1 MDLLELA
8 LSRVQK
14 PARYIGNELNSVH
27 KTSADV
33 RFAFCFPDV
42 YEVGMS
48 HLGIKILYHIIN
60 NVENLAC
67 ERVYAPWPDMEE
79 QMQNLNLPLFAL
91 ESKTPVRDFDFVGFT
106 LQYEMSYSNVL
117 NMLDLAGIPLL
128 SKDRDETVPIIVA
141 GGPCAYN
148 PEPLA
153 DFIDV
158 FSIGEGEDALV
169 EMMQLYDEYKKA
181 GKTRAEF
188 LHAIAKCEGF
198 YVPALYD
205 VSYNDDGT
213 IAAYTP
219 KFDDIPVQI
228 KKRIMKDLD
237 AAYYPEKMIVP
248 FMEIV
253 HDRVTLE
260 LFRGCIRGC
269 RFCQAGMVYRPV
281 RERSVP
287 KLKHLAEC
295 LLKSTG
301 YQELSMSSLS
311 TSDYSDL
318 KGLTDALI
326 EVSQKTDTNLAIP
339 SMRVDSFSLELMEK
353 IQQLR
358 KGSLTFAPEAGS
370 QRMRNVINKNVT
382 EEDLVRSV
390 SMAFNGGYSAV
401 KLYFMIGLPTENDDD
416 IRGIADLSRLVVREY
431 FKVPKEKRSPGLRV
445 TASASAFVPKPFTPF
460 QWQPQDSVDEFRR
473 KQALL
478 RSSLTD
484 RQVTLNWHDA
494 EVSSLEGVF
503 ARGDRKLGKVLLA
516 AHQQGCKF
524 DAWAE
529 YFDYDRWMDVF
540 KTCDIDPTF
549 YNQRER
555 TYDEVLPWD
564 ILDIGVT
571 KAFLRN
577 ENERAKAGVT
587 TKNCRE
593 QCAGCGMNK
602 FSGGLCHD

>member
-1 MDLLELA
+1 
-8 LSRVQK
+8 
-14 PARYIGNELNSVH
+14 
-27 KTSADV
+27 
-33 RFAFCFPDV
+33 
-42 YEVGMS
+42 
-48 HLGIKILYHIIN
+48 
-60 NVENLAC
+60 
-67 ERVYAPWPDMEE
+67 
-79 QMQNLNLPLFAL
+79 
-91 ESKTPVRDFDFVGFT
+91 
-106 LQYEMSYSNVL
+106 
-117 NMLDLAGIPLL
+117 
-128 SKDRDETVPIIVA
+128 
-141 GGPCAYN
+141 
-148 PEPLA
+148 
-153 DFIDV
+153 
-158 FSIGEGEDALV
+158 
-169 EMMQLYDEYKKA
+169 
-181 GKTRAEF
+181 
-188 LHAIAKCEGF
+188 
-198 YVPALYD
+198 
-205 VSYNDDGT
+205 
-213 IAAYTP
+213 
-219 KFDDIPVQI
+219 
-228 KKRIMKDLD
+228 
-237 AAYYPEKMIVP
+237 
-248 FMEIV
+248 
-253 HDRVTLE
+253 
-260 LFRGCIRGC
+260 
-269 RFCQAGMVYRPV
+269 V

-287 KLKHLAEC
+287 KLTELAEC
-295 LLKSTG
+295 LLKNTG

-311 TSDYSDL
+311 TSDYTDL
-318 KGLTDALI
+318 KGLTDSLI
-326 EVSQKTDTNLAIP
+326 EVTKKTDTNLAIP

-390 SMAFNGGYSAV
+390 SMAFNGGYSAI

-460 QWQPQDSVDEFRR
+460 QWQPQDSVEEFRR

-516 AHQQGCKF
+516 AHKLGCKF

-529 YFDYDRWMDVF
+529 FFNYDTWMQAF
-540 KTCDIDPTF
+540 KDAGVDPYF

-555 TYDEVLPWD
+555 SYDEILPWD
-564 ILDIGVT
+564 MLDIGVT